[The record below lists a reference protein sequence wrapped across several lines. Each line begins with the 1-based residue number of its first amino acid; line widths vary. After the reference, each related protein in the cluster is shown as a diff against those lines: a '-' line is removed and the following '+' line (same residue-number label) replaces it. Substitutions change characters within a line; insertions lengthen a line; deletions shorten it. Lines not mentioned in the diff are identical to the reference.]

1 VYSSR
6 VPFAIE
12 IEHRLRVA
20 LVGCGG
26 QAYRNILPSLHY
38 APVELV
44 ATCDALSGRA
54 ESYARQ
60 FGAPTWYDSYERLLE
75 QEELDAVL
83 LATGYDADGRPRYP
97 VQAAQALASGRHVW
111 IEKPPA
117 ASCAEIEAL
126 KAASRDA
133 CRQVGVGF
141 MKMFTPTAA
150 KLVAILADPDF
161 GRPTTAYLRDPQGL
175 PPLADR
181 RDPREMV
188 YFLDHIVHPVSLL
201 HRLLGPIRHLYLEE
215 GPGNEP
221 IFTLKFH
228 NGAAGVLHMP
238 SGSAGTS
245 PMERLEIVG
254 EGANVVAENNTRIVY
269 YRRGARGRGQ
279 FEYGRIPDFT
289 TAEECAPLF
298 WEIDGYSGQPF
309 NMHIFYQGYA
319 NELIYFASRVLA
331 GEPIEIGSLD
341 DAWHVTRFFEAC
353 AEAPNQVVPVHPA
366 PATAED

>member
-6 VPFAIE
+6 IPFATE
-12 IEHRLRVA
+12 IEHKLRVA

-44 ATCDALSGRA
+44 ATCDVVPGRA
-54 ESYARQ
+54 ASYARQ
-60 FGAPTWYDSYERLLE
+60 FGAPASYDSYDRLLE
-75 QEELDAVL
+75 REEVDAVL
-83 LATGYDADGRPRYP
+83 LATGYDEDGRPRYP

-126 KAASRDA
+126 QAASRA
-133 CRQVGVGF
+133 AGRQVGVGF

-150 KLVAILADPDF
+150 KLATILDDPEF
-161 GRPTTAYLRDPQGL
+161 GRPTTVYLRDPQGL
-175 PPLADR
+175 PPLAQR
-181 RDPREMV
+181 RNPRAMV
-188 YFLDHIVHPVSLL
+188 HFLDHIVHPVSLL
-201 HRLLGPIRHLYLEE
+201 HRLLGPVRHLYLEE
-215 GPGNEP
+215 GPNGEP
-221 IFTLKFH
+221 IFTLKFD

-254 EGANVVAENNTRIVY
+254 EGANVVTENNTRIIY
-269 YRRGARGRGQ
+269 YRRGTRGQ
-279 FEYGRIPDFT
+279 GTFEYGRIPDFT

-298 WEIDGYSGQPF
+298 WEMDGYSGQPF
-309 NMHIFYQGYA
+309 NMHLFYQGYA
-319 NELIYFASRVLA
+319 NELIYFAARVLA
-331 GEPIEIGSLD
+331 GEPVEIGGLA
-341 DAWHVTRFFEAC
+341 DAWHITRFYEAC
-353 AEAPNQVVPVHPA
+353 TEPPNQVVAVSA
-366 PATAED
+366 PLAGS